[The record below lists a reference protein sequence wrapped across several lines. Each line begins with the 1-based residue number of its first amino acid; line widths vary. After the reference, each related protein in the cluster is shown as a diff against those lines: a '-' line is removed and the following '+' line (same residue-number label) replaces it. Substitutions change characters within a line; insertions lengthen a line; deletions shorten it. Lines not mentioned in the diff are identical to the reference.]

1 MIVDLE
7 AGHVTGTLLQK
18 QNLEA
23 PFLMSR
29 ENMALGSFS
38 ASPEL
43 YLEGLERWFHEEA
56 GVVTH
61 KKINVRTH
69 QLQH

>member
-18 QNLEA
+18 RNLEA

-29 ENMALGSFS
+29 ENMALGSF
-38 ASPEL
+38 L
-43 YLEGLERWFHEEA
+43 L
-56 GVVTH
+56 
-61 KKINVRTH
+61 
-69 QLQH
+69 LQNYIWRD